1 MFWWERCVCIHIR
14 QMPLTQNIE
23 KANSTVK
30 FLLLLFYS
38 MQLHHS
44 KTNSKAKNPL
54 QCRRCAKFVTTV
66 ADPGFPRR
74 RRGAEP
80 GVKG

>member
-1 MFWWERCVCIHIR
+1 MFWWERCVYIHIR
-14 QMPLTQNIE
+14 QMPLTLYIE

-30 FLLLLFYS
+30 FLLLHFYS

-44 KTNSKAKNPL
+44 KTASEANNSL

-74 RRGAEP
+74 RRGAKS